1 MESTMA
7 DGTDQL
13 FSQLETLR
21 LEYERYF
28 IGVEKRPPYRLR
40 DRVSREIRRYD
51 PGNQS
56 VIKFKHRN
64 LIQRL
69 ITLEQYWERTHR
81 AIEAGTYSRDVARAD
96 FRDARRAGPQQPSP
110 SQKNRTQAENAIAQ
124 SRAKEVGQA
133 ASSFL
138 DQLKALETE
147 GDLVEMRGRTR
158 RRDGRESS

>member
-1 MESTMA
+1 MA
-7 DGTDQL
+7 DGIDQL
-13 FSQLETLR
+13 FSKLETLR

-40 DRVSREIRRYD
+40 DRVSREIRRFD

-56 VIKFKHRN
+56 VLKFKHRN

-81 AIEAGTYSRDVARAD
+81 AIEAGTYTRDVARAD
-96 FRDARRAGPQQPSP
+96 FRDSRRTNG
-110 SQKNRTQAENAIAQ
+110 QKPRTKSTEDTHAKDVVAQ
-124 SRAKEVGQA
+124 SKAKEVGQA

-138 DQLKALETE
+138 DQLKALETG
-147 GDLVEMRGRTR
+147 GDIVEMRGRTR
-158 RRDGRESS
+158 RRDGKESS